1 MFSTVI
7 TLYIRNCSAYCLLH
21 IYEKNLTNATEKH
34 TANVLA
40 DSIIEVKLRFGV
52 SNSQT
57 PEKNLR
63 KGMSSTGRT
72 NQTAQKKYPLCCN
85 VWTRGYSK
93 PTSFYYCGKYN
104 RLIETFGFDKTHTL
118 LDWCHQNNVC
128 YISQKNLSFQCH
140 KLQPPQHFSW

>member
-72 NQTAQKKYPLCCN
+72 NQTAQKSIPCVVTYEQEG
-85 VWTRGYSK
+85 T
-93 PTSFYYCGKYN
+93 
-104 RLIETFGFDKTHTL
+104 
-118 LDWCHQNNVC
+118 QN
-128 YISQKNLSFQCH
+128 
-140 KLQPPQHFSW
+140 QPVFTIVANTTA